1 MFRQCDILEMFR
13 QFDILE
19 MFRQCD
25 ILEMFR
31 QFDILEMFRQCDIL
45 EMFRQFDILEMFRQC
60 DILEMFRQ
68 CDILEMFRQCDIFC
82 VIIVMIYF
90 SLLTST
96 EISVAI
102 RILQS
107 NINIWLQGRD
117 GQNNICFTKGRIYI
131 NSSLSRNVDLLLHQN
146 HFKLLIK
153 NSNEQ
158 NGYQFH
164 STRITKQPKSNEDSF
179 SKLQS
184 TVAKIRNILL
194 SFEYIRK
201 ENKYLNLNFIFII
214 VKIYIRSFKR
224 SKYFI
229 RLFFFLA
236 NKCEHRKVLSKR
248 QVWMSIFHII
258 RLN

>member
-1 MFRQCDILEMFR
+1 M
-13 QFDILE
+13 
-19 MFRQCD
+19 
-25 ILEMFR
+25 
-31 QFDILEMFRQCDIL
+31 
-45 EMFRQFDILEMFRQC
+45 
-60 DILEMFRQ
+60 
-68 CDILEMFRQCDIFC
+68 
-82 VIIVMIYF
+82 
-90 SLLTST
+90 
-96 EISVAI
+96 
-102 RILQS
+102 
-107 NINIWLQGRD
+107 
-117 GQNNICFTKGRIYI
+117 
-131 NSSLSRNVDLLLHQN
+131 DLLLHQN

-153 NSNEQ
+153 NSTEQ

-201 ENKYLNLNFIFII
+201 ENEHLNLNLIFII
-214 VKIYIRSFKR
+214 VKYVSIYIRSFKR

-229 RLFFFLA
+229 RLYFFLA

-248 QVWMSIFHII
+248 QVLMSIFHII